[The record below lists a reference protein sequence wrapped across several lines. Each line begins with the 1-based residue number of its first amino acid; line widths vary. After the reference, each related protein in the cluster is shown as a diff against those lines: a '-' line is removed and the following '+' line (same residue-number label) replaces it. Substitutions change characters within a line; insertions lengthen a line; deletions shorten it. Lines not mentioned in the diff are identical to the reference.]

1 MGSPFKLNFDDVID
15 YSHNDKTT
23 QWEDPRKTISR
34 QQQHFPLNP
43 SLALQTPHSP
53 QHHPH
58 SPVSG
63 GLHGH
68 HQQQASLPVQQQQ
81 QQNMGPLPPGWEQ
94 AVTPEG
100 ETYFLNHIEKRTSW
114 FDPRMVHHQHSHS
127 FNPPPNHLPQHIQ
140 HVRQSSQPHA
150 TSTQQ
155 WKQLQME
162 KEQLQQ
168 RHRELLHQ
176 ERILKKYTKDDSG
189 SGGSSHAQ
197 LQGGDPYLSSLATSE
212 HARQG
217 STDSGLGGATPYHP
231 DPNLGE
237 DLSSEMDT
245 SSALRF
251 SPYHNVGVRG
261 PPNHSIEL
269 TEPGNIE
276 GDPVL
281 DSSMDTHLQPSIGSE
296 FIENM
301 GDPPGSLYWV

>member
-1 MGSPFKLNFDDVID
+1 MGSPFKCIFDDVID

-23 QWEDPRKTISR
+23 QWEDPRKTIPR

-43 SLALQTPHSP
+43 SLPMQTPHSP

-81 QQNMGPLPPGWEQ
+81 QQQNMGPLPPGWEQ

-100 ETYFLNHIEKRTSW
+100 ETYFLNHNERKTSW

-127 FNPPPNHLPQHIQ
+127 FNPPPNHIPQHVQ

-150 TSTQQ
+150 TSNQQ

-162 KEQLQQ
+162 KEHLRQ
-168 RHRELLHQ
+168 RHQELLHQ

-189 SGGSSHAQ
+189 SGGSSHVQ

-237 DLSSEMDT
+237 EMSEMDT

-261 PPNHSIEL
+261 PPNHNIEL
-269 TEPGNIE
+269 AESSNIE

-296 FIENM
+296 FLEIGET
-301 GDPPGSLYWV
+301 PSSLYWV

>member
-1 MGSPFKLNFDDVID
+1 M
-15 YSHNDKTT
+15 
-23 QWEDPRKTISR
+23 Q
-34 QQQHFPLNP
+34 
-43 SLALQTPHSP
+43 APHSP

-58 SPVSG
+58 SPISG

-81 QQNMGPLPPGWEQ
+81 QQQQQQQNIVGPLPPGWEQ

-100 ETYFLNHIEKRTSW
+100 ETYFLNHNERKTSW

-127 FNPPPNHLPQHIQ
+127 FNPPPNHLPQHVQ

-162 KEQLQQ
+162 KEHLRQ
-168 RHRELLHQ
+168 RHQELLHQ

-189 SGGSSHAQ
+189 SGGNSHAQ
-197 LQGGDPYLSSLATSE
+197 LQGPDPYLSSLATSE

-237 DLSSEMDT
+237 EMSDMDT

-261 PPNHSIEL
+261 PPNHNIEL
-269 TEPGNIE
+269 AESSNIE

-281 DSSMDTHLQPSIGSE
+281 DSSMDTHLQPSIGTDFLEIGETPS
-296 FIENM
+296 
-301 GDPPGSLYWV
+301 SLYWV

>member
-1 MGSPFKLNFDDVID
+1 MGSPFKCNFDDVID

-23 QWEDPRKTISR
+23 QWEDPRKTIPR

-43 SLALQTPHSP
+43 ALSMQTPHSP

-81 QQNMGPLPPGWEQ
+81 NVGPLPPGWEQ

-100 ETYFLNHIEKRTSW
+100 ETYYLNHIERKTSW
-114 FDPRMVHHQHSHS
+114 FDPRSVHHQHSHS

-140 HVRQSSQPHA
+140 HVRQSSQPHPPSN
-150 TSTQQ
+150 TQ

-162 KEQLQQ
+162 KEHLRQ
-168 RHRELLHQ
+168 RHQELLHQ
-176 ERILKKYTKDDSG
+176 ERILKKITKDDSG
-189 SGGSSHAQ
+189 SGGSSHVQ
-197 LQGGDPYLSSLATSE
+197 LQGGDPYLSSLVTSE

-231 DPNLGE
+231 DANMGE
-237 DLSSEMDT
+237 EMSEMDT

-251 SPYHNVGVRG
+251 SPYHNIGVRG
-261 PPNHSIEL
+261 PPNHNIEL
-269 TEPGNIE
+269 PEPSNTE
-276 GDPVL
+276 GDPIL

-296 FIENM
+296 FLDNIGET
-301 GDPPGSLYWV
+301 PSSLYWV

>member
-1 MGSPFKLNFDDVID
+1 M
-15 YSHNDKTT
+15 
-23 QWEDPRKTISR
+23 
-34 QQQHFPLNP
+34 
-43 SLALQTPHSP
+43 QTPHSP

-63 GLHGH
+63 GLHSH
-68 HQQQASLPVQQQQ
+68 HQQQASLPVQQQ

-100 ETYFLNHIEKRTSW
+100 ETYFLNHVERKTSW
-114 FDPRMVHHQHSHS
+114 FDPRIAAHHQHSHS

-150 TSTQQ
+150 TSNQQ

-162 KEQLQQ
+162 KEHLRQ
-168 RHRELLHQ
+168 RHQELLHQ

-189 SGGSSHAQ
+189 SGGSSHVH
-197 LQGGDPYLSSLATSE
+197 LQGGDPYLSQ

-231 DPNLGE
+231 EPNLGE
-237 DLSSEMDT
+237 DMSEMDT

-251 SPYHNVGVRG
+251 SPYHNIVRG
-261 PPNHSIEL
+261 PPNHNIEL
-269 TEPGNIE
+269 AEPE

-281 DSSMDTHLQPSIGSE
+281 DSSMDTQLQPSIGSE
-296 FIENM
+296 FLENI
-301 GDPPGSLYWV
+301 GETPSSLYWV